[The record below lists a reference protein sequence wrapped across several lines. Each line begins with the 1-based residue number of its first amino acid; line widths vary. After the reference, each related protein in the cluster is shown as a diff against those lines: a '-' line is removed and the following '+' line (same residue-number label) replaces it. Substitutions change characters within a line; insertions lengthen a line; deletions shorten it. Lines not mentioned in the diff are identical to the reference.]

1 MKCSTKNNFCHVS
14 RLVIYSDQFDLHLS
28 DVSLSAD
35 LLKGCED
42 SDESHEI
49 IRISL
54 ASIAEIFLPQIT
66 DRLLKATDHI
76 DVLID
81 QNRGLFRPMIKR
93 EWFFSNLRELN
104 ILKSQN
110 LNRFILYLSAQFFL
124 RSPLLA
130 DYSAAT
136 LYGTETDYK
145 SIEGFKGDLKKKEET
160 GKSDRPSTKV
170 NQKITQVLCVAMRMS
185 QIIWFNTWNKRSP
198 PNLSNTGALFQVY
211 GSPKDSSDST
221 VDLLQRY
228 WGGTSEWTPIGD
240 RSVKNKTLVIPTA
253 LLELPNLKIMR
264 LIEESE
270 ALRDQIYFWRFF
282 DFKALIFSFYLIF
295 CSSVKSAIFLL
306 FLARKLSYFEK
317 HVCTQRLLAS
327 FTRDSFSFF
336 KCCIANSI
344 FRSVF
349 SRIADS
355 GGNLDTLFLTY
366 EGQPWEKVFCDTLL
380 NKNSRCDVCF
390 YQHAY
395 QRVFDFRFSGDA
407 LNLLRRAPYSQE
419 RIRFHLISKKLLDR
433 FGNESLNSFPVK
445 ASRYLITNWA
455 LNEHDDGISV
465 LTGSDNLVF
474 DELAIGL
481 ATIDAERV
489 VHYLP
494 HPVHK
499 EVVDSKVFPNITS
512 KEQIKDHGFSW
523 LFCSPYTSFS
533 IELLCSDTSRFS
545 IVNVPGHGDL
555 HRFWPLT
562 AEKVELADLVL

>member
-1 MKCSTKNNFCHVS
+1 MKSSTKNNFCHVS

-35 LLKGCED
+35 LLKGCAD
-42 SDESHEI
+42 SDESQEI

-66 DRLLKATDHI
+66 KSLLEATDHI

-81 QNRGLFRPMIKR
+81 QNQGLFCSMIKR

-130 DYSAAT
+130 DYRAAT
-136 LYGTETDYK
+136 LYGTKIDYK
-145 SIEGFKGDLKKKEET
+145 SIEGFKGDLKKKAEI
-160 GKSDRPSTKV
+160 GKLNQPPTNI
-170 NQKITQVLCVAMRMS
+170 NQKIAQILRGAIGLS
-185 QIIWFNTWNKRSP
+185 QIIWFNTWNKSSP
-198 PNLSNTGALFQVY
+198 PDLSNTKALFQVF
-211 GSPKDSSDST
+211 GSPEDFSDPT

-228 WGGTSEWTPIGD
+228 WGGTSEWTQMGD
-240 RSVKNKTLVIPTA
+240 QTVKKKTLVIPTA

-264 LIEESE
+264 LIEENE
-270 ALRDQIYFWRFF
+270 GLRDQIYFWRFF
-282 DFKALIFSFYLIF
+282 DLKALIFSFYLIF
-295 CSSVKSAIFLL
+295 CSSLKSIIFLL
-306 FLARKLSYFEK
+306 FIGRKHSYFEK
-317 HVCTQRLLAS
+317 HGCTQSLL
-327 FTRDSFSFF
+327 DSFIGDSFRFF

-366 EGQPWEKVFCDTLL
+366 EGQPWEKVFCDTML
-380 NKNSRCDVCF
+380 NKNSKCDVCF

-395 QRVFDFRFSGDA
+395 QRIFDFRFSGDA
-407 LNLLRRAPYSQE
+407 LNLIRRAPYSHE
-419 RIRFHLISKKLLDR
+419 KIRFHLISRKLLDR
-433 FGNESLNSFPVK
+433 FGKESLNSFPVK
-445 ASRYLITNWA
+445 ASRYLITNWT
-455 LNEHDDGISV
+455 LNANDDGISV
-465 LTGSDNLVF
+465 LIGSDNLVF
-474 DELAIGL
+474 DELAFGL
-481 ATIDAERV
+481 AITDSERV

-499 EVVDSKVFPNITS
+499 EVVDRKVFPNITS
-512 KEQIKDHGFSW
+512 KEQIKDYGFSW
-523 LFCSPYTSFS
+523 LFCSPYTSLS